1 MTPTI
6 SRASILRALLKKE
19 LIAYSRDKLYLFL
32 TILTLV
38 FMVGIFWLLPD
49 VVEESISL
57 AVTPPIQTL
66 VTDAQDTL
74 RAMGATDEQLADVDQ
89 VDLTEGQEGLELVE
103 FEDEAQMTA
112 VIEGT
117 LELWRTDAGD
127 SVFRDVEAKED
138 KPKDADRVNVDIGIA
153 FPDGFIT
160 DVAAKQDDITVR
172 VYSDAAV
179 PKEIQGAMQSF
190 VREAAYQLA
199 GQELPVDMP
208 ADDAI
213 VLGQDRAGEQVSIRQ
228 KMRPMLA
235 FMILL
240 VECLAM
246 ASLISVEVLQRTVTA
261 VLITPVKVSD
271 FLIAKTI
278 FGTGLALTQG
288 LIVLALVG
296 AFTAQNWSLLF
307 VAILI
312 GSMMFTGVSMIVGSA
327 GKDFM
332 GQLFY
337 SMLFVIPLIIPT
349 FSVLYPGSAAT
360 WVKAIPTFPVMDV
373 LVGATIYGATWAESW
388 QSLAYAAAWL
398 VVLFGTGLVSLKR
411 KVESL

>member
-1 MTPTI
+1 
-6 SRASILRALLKKE
+6 
-19 LIAYSRDKLYLFL
+19 
-32 TILTLV
+32 
-38 FMVGIFWLLPD
+38 
-49 VVEESISL
+49 
-57 AVTPPIQTL
+57 
-66 VTDAQDTL
+66 
-74 RAMGATDEQLADVDQ
+74 
-89 VDLTEGQEGLELVE
+89 
-103 FEDEAQMTA
+103 
-112 VIEGT
+112 

-235 FMILL
+235 
-240 VECLAM
+240 
-246 ASLISVEVLQRTVTA
+246 SLISVEVLQRTVTA

-332 GQLFY
+332 GQL
-337 SMLFVIPLIIPT
+337 L
-349 FSVLYPGSAAT
+349 
-360 WVKAIPTFPVMDV
+360 
-373 LVGATIYGATWAESW
+373 
-388 QSLAYAAAWL
+388 
-398 VVLFGTGLVSLKR
+398 
-411 KVESL
+411 